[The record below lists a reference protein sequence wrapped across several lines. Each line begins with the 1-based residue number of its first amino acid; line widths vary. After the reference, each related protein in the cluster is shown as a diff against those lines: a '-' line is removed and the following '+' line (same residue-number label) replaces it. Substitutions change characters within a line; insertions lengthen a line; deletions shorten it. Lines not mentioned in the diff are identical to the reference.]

1 MISLPYILL
10 AEMPA
15 YDESIGDGTYWIL
28 DEVMDVPNSEK
39 AAAFARVYAAQTEAV
54 KKRKVAL

>member
-1 MISLPYILL
+1 
-10 AEMPA
+10 MPA